1 MEEQEIDY
9 LQPTKFASIQ
19 KLGELWAHLE
29 EECNEALVVAIPCV
43 CMSSFGAT
51 ASQKNDIAMELVDIQ
66 VMCNSII
73 KKLGQYPTLGADDF
87 NTHKQMC
94 GTLAMQIIN
103 LVECKAKAAM
113 EYRSLI
119 RGYNCYGEDLYH
131 ALVQLSNAAE
141 ALMVW
146 VYAAKEN
153 RDEIRKMV
161 YLKNERRG
169 YYE

>member
-1 MEEQEIDY
+1 MKEQEIDY

-19 KLGELWAHLE
+19 SLGELWAHLE

-43 CMSSFGAT
+43 CMASFGAT

-119 RGYNCYGEDLYH
+119 RGYNCYSEELYH

-146 VYAAKEN
+146 VYATKEN

-169 YYE
+169 YYD

>member
-1 MEEQEIDY
+1 
-9 LQPTKFASIQ
+9 
-19 KLGELWAHLE
+19 
-29 EECNEALVVAIPCV
+29 
-43 CMSSFGAT
+43 
-51 ASQKNDIAMELVDIQ
+51 
-66 VMCNSII
+66 
-73 KKLGQYPTLGADDF
+73 
-87 NTHKQMC
+87 
-94 GTLAMQIIN
+94 
-103 LVECKAKAAM
+103 KAAM

-131 ALVQLSNAAE
+131 ALVQLSNATE